1 MTPGVAAFNADV
13 RSAIQAAYA
22 KLTWDDIAAVVA
34 AHPRIG
40 AVADPAAAA
49 EQAGVTD
56 DVRPALAAANR
67 AYEERFGHIFLICA
81 SGRSGEEM
89 LAALRQRLENT
100 VDSERTVVTAELL
113 KIALLRAER
122 LLA

>member
-1 MTPGVAAFNADV
+1 MTPGVAVFDADV
-13 RSAIQAAYA
+13 RAAVEAAYA

-40 AVADPAAAA
+40 EHSTTG

-56 DVRPALAAANR
+56 DTRPELTAANR
-67 AYEERFGHIFLICA
+67 AYEERFGHIFLTCA
-81 SGRSGEEM
+81 QGRSGQEM
-89 LAALRQRLENT
+89 LAELRQRLNNDDE
-100 VDSERTVVTAELL
+100 SERRVVTAELL
-113 KIALLRAER
+113 KIALLRAGR

>member
-1 MTPGVAAFNADV
+1 MTGGVATFNARV
-13 RSAIQAAYA
+13 RAAIEAAYA
-22 KLTWDDIAAVVA
+22 KLTWEDIAAVVA

-40 AVADPAAAA
+40 ERSETG

-56 DVRPALAAANR
+56 DTRPGLAAANR
-67 AYEERFGHIFLICA
+67 AYEQRFGHIFLTCA
-81 SGRSGEEM
+81 AGRGGDEM
-89 LAALRQRLENT
+89 LAELRVRLANDQET
-100 VDSERTVVTAELL
+100 ERRVVAGELL